1 MPSVTRKSSRGDKT
15 ARRDELLVRLL
26 ESLDRELSSGRAYM
40 DVSVAELAKAT
51 GLARSTFYA
60 YFGDKSDLVRL
71 WFEQTRLELHDA
83 SESWWA
89 LGPRVRRA
97 DLRAA
102 LARMVHTYQP
112 IAHMMAAVYDAAA
125 YDGAV
130 RNEVSLLMD
139 ENITALRRH
148 IQAGQRGGWV
158 DPDLAPLE
166 TASWLMWMS
175 ERTMHQI
182 VVRPDQ
188 DAAEMELHIDA
199 FTRIVWRTLY
209 AGAARG

>member
-1 MPSVTRKSSRGDKT
+1 MPSVTRKSSRDKT
-15 ARRDELLVRLL
+15 ARRDELLVGLL
-26 ESLDRELSSGRAYM
+26 DALDKELSSGRAYM
-40 DVSVAELAKAT
+40 DVSVAELSKAG

-71 WFEQTRLELHDA
+71 WFERTRSEIHDA
-83 SESWWA
+83 SEAWWA
-89 LGPRVRRA
+89 LGPDVRRA

-102 LARMVHTYQP
+102 LAQLVHTYQP

-125 YDGAV
+125 YDAAV
-130 RNEVSLLMD
+130 RDEVALLMD

-175 ERTMHQI
+175 ERTMHQ
-182 VVRPDQ
+182 VVLRPDQ
-188 DAAEMELHIDA
+188 DAAETELHIDA

-209 AGAARG
+209 ASAARG